1 MPKHVAKAWG
11 PVTFNAAALLVV
23 PQQML
28 YGQEP
33 IGTPHPC
40 FMIEISNDSNASVN
54 IYYQNDPVQVQHVRA
69 NTDQNL
75 NFQGNKQPNSSVC
88 LLPQGTTFWIAGA
101 AGVGIIYITVYYV
114 EQS

>member
-11 PVTFNAAALLVV
+11 PVTFNAASLVAV

-28 YGQEP
+28 FGQEP
-33 IGTPHPC
+33 GGIPHPC
-40 FMIEISNDSNASVN
+40 FMIEISNDSNTAVD
-54 IYYQNDPVQVQHVRA
+54 IRYQNDYFQTQHVRA

-88 LLPQGTTFWIAGA
+88 LLPQGTTFWISGT
-101 AGVGIIYITVYYV
+101 AGVGIIYITCYYV